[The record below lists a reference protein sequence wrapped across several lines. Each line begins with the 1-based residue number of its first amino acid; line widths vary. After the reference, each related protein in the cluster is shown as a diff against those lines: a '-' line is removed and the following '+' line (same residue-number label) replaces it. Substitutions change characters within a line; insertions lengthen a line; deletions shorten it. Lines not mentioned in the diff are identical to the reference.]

1 MRDATIEVVA
11 VETVASDVDALPPM
25 GYALSKRR
33 TSQPIDAHLQD
44 RLLELFELG
53 NVDRGQK
60 LSTFTMEEYLLRE
73 FPWTLVP
80 DRNRIGS
87 WLSTSITKCKRKRD
101 QDIAAAATN
110 G

>member
-1 MRDATIEVVA
+1 MRDATIEVVP
-11 VETVASDVDALPPM
+11 VETVASDAHALPPM
-25 GYALSKRR
+25 GYALSTRR
-33 TSQPIDAHLQD
+33 TSEPIDAHVQD

-87 WLSTSITKCKRKRD
+87 WLSTSITKRKRKRD
-101 QDIAAAATN
+101 QDWAS
-110 G
+110 